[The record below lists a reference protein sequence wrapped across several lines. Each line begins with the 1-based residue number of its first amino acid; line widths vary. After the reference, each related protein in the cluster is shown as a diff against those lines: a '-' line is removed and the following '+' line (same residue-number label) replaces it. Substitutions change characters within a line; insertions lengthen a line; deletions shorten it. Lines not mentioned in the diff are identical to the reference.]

1 MGRGGEGD
9 KDADHPDNQKLVG
22 DEKSMEN
29 GPAGTRRC
37 TDMLCILLLVACWCA
52 MTGVGFAALGWI
64 DGCSAACADELSE
77 LNVTSWANTT
87 EVCSCEGGLPK
98 GNPYR
103 LTNGVDYNGHL
114 CGFSEPVAN
123 KPYIYYLMSGEG
135 VCVESCP
142 SSTDYES
149 FICTYEYQESTMD
162 PAAEVSSG
170 AESIAGFAGLSSGS
184 CLFKL
189 ECTAALG
196 YCVPSAAVDAA
207 AASASEYA
215 GDNIDANTTFALA
228 GEADDG
234 DVWDAF
240 CADMFE
246 AAWMI
251 FGFGF
256 GFACVA
262 SFVYTWLMRI
272 PGVLALVIWG
282 LLTAI
287 QVLIILLAG
296 LCYTT
301 FLTWSSECTMPAGSV
316 EVNGTW
322 YTSADDLYDDV
333 TLNCASDDN
342 PVIHTPEQA
351 QAMSYLAYFVL
362 ACAVIW
368 FVLIFCVLRKRI
380 MLAIAVVK
388 EAGRALSAQKLLIFF
403 PIIQLLGVMAFVAP
417 WTVYVLFLASS
428 GEIVTQ
434 ISTYEYMGETVSASY
449 KQYEFS
455 DTQQYAGLYLLF
467 TWFWTSQFV
476 VAMGQLVVA
485 LAISTWYF
493 KRDKTQIGSANVFWS
508 IKTAFRYHFGSAA
521 FGSLIIAIIK
531 TIRAVVAYLQ
541 KKAKKS
547 GNKLAMLVLCA
558 IQCCMWCVE
567 KTMKFIN
574 KNAYIQIAIF
584 GYSFCKAA
592 RKAFFLILRNIL
604 RISAVSIVSSFVLL
618 IGKVLVP
625 VGTTCVAYLALLTIQ
640 DRLTGIWAPLFFTF
654 VLSFFTVE
662 MFNEVFGMAI
672 WTILQCFVA
681 DEEMFGTADS
691 TTPMFA
697 DGSLKDCISTTQKA
711 AQKLDQEK
719 VHPAIAAK
727 EAAPA
732 PDAPPDPIP

>member
-1 MGRGGEGD
+1 MGRGGEGED
-9 KDADHPDNQKLVG
+9 NHPDNEKLVG

-29 GPAGTRRC
+29 GPAGTRHC

-64 DGCSAACADELSE
+64 DGCASACEDELAALNATSWD
-77 LNVTSWANTT
+77 NVTETCACT
-87 EVCSCEGGLPK
+87 GGLPA

-103 LTNGVDYNGHL
+103 LTNGVDLNGAL
-114 CGFSEPVAN
+114 CGFSETVSD
-123 KPYIYYLMSGEG
+123 KPYIYYLLSGEG
-135 VCVESCP
+135 VCVEECP
-142 SSTDYES
+142 TETDYEK
-149 FICTYEYQESTMD
+149 FICTYDYQESTMD
-162 PAAEVSSG
+162 PAGLVSTG
-170 AESIAGFAGLSSGS
+170 AETLVGFAGLASGA
-184 CLFKL
+184 CLFQL
-189 ECTAALG
+189 ECTTALG
-196 YCVPSAAVDAA
+196 YCVPSAAIDMAA
-207 AASASEYA
+207 ATASEYA
-215 GDNIDANTTFALA
+215 EDNIDINATLSVPGAD
-228 GEADDG
+228 DDG

-240 CADMFE
+240 CADMFT
-246 AAWMI
+246 AAGYI
-251 FGFGF
+251 FGIGF
-256 GFACVA
+256 GFACLA
-262 SFVYTWLMRI
+262 SFVYTWLMRL

-287 QVLIILLAG
+287 QVLIIGIAG
-296 LCYTT
+296 LCWTT
-301 FLTWSSECTMPAGSV
+301 YGDWSSECTMGASAV

-322 YTSADDLYDDV
+322 YYPSDDIIADDDV
-333 TLNCASDDN
+333 TLNCENNDN
-342 PVIHTPEQA
+342 PVVHEQY
-351 QAMSYLAYFVL
+351 QVDSMQYLAYVVM
-362 ACAVIW
+362 AIAVIW
-368 FVLIFCVLRKRI
+368 FILIFCVLRKRI

-403 PIIQLLGVMAFVAP
+403 PIIQLFGVMCFVAP

-428 GEIVTQ
+428 GEIETISVPYESPMGVTV
-434 ISTYEYMGETVSASY
+434 TATY
-449 KQYEFS
+449 KQYMFS
-455 DTQQYAGLYLLF
+455 ETQQYAGLYLLF
-467 TWFWTSQFV
+467 SWFWTSQFV

-493 KRDKTQIGSANVFWS
+493 KRDKTQIGNSNVFWS

-625 VGTTCVAYLALLTIQ
+625 VGTTFVAYIALIGIQ
-640 DRLTGIWAPLFFTF
+640 DQLSGIWAPLFFTF
-654 VLSFFTVE
+654 VLAYFTVE

-681 DEEMFGTADS
+681 DEEMFGGS
-691 TTPMFA
+691 GSNTPMFA
-697 DGSLKDCISTTQKA
+697 DGSLKECISTTQKA
-711 AQKLDQEK
+711 AQALDKNK
-719 VHPAIAAK
+719 VEPAEAEGGK
-727 EAAPA
+727 EALP
-732 PDAPPDPIP
+732 